1 MVNLTVQIMVQSGS
15 VPKYSRKSRL
25 MLKVSVTIGLMF
37 ISLTGFSQ
45 RVEFSE
51 VLFDF
56 GPIRE
61 LDGPAQHTFTFIN
74 KDTAPVAIA
83 EVKPSCGCTSAG
95 WSQDTI
101 MPGDTGYVIAS
112 FNPANRPGS
121 FEKSIQVVFNE
132 PELVTELK
140 FKGFVV
146 SRQHSIREEFSYK
159 SGNLSFINNPIHI
172 GRVVHTIPVNTA
184 ISLYNHLNTPVR
196 LIRVEGPDHI
206 KAEVPKI
213 LEPNS
218 VTEIHLH
225 YLGNGNKKNE
235 YGPVSDVITL
245 VTDDTDN
252 PKKQLK
258 ITAEITDMI
267 MPDSLKGEQS
277 RLPQLELSNTSVL
290 YDTIQTGHMAM
301 KEIEIRNT
309 GKSDLL
315 IRKILSDAS
324 YISVEIE
331 KKQIKPGSRTRLKV
345 VYNSSNIIGKDAKKV
360 TIYSNDP
367 DNPVKELPVRAI
379 IVR

>member
-1 MVNLTVQIMVQSGS
+1 MHL
-15 VPKYSRKSRL
+15 
-25 MLKVSVTIGLMF
+25 LKVSAAIGLMF
-37 ISLTGFSQ
+37 IALTGFSQ
-45 RVEFSE
+45 RIEFSE

-56 GPIRE
+56 GPVRE
-61 LDGPAQHTFTFIN
+61 LDGLAQHTFTFVN
-74 KDTAPVAIA
+74 KDTVPLSVT

-101 MPGDTGYVIAS
+101 MPGDTGYVIAA

-121 FEKSIQVVFNE
+121 FEKSIQVVFNQ

-146 SRQHSIREEFSYK
+146 SRQHSIREEFQYK
-159 SGNLSFINNPIHI
+159 SGNLSFSGNPVHI
-172 GRVVHTIPVNTA
+172 GRVVYNIPVNTA
-184 ISLYNHLNTPVR
+184 ISLYNHLNTPLR
-196 LIRVEGPDHI
+196 LIRVEGPEHI

-213 LEPNS
+213 LEPGA

-225 YLGNGNKKNE
+225 YLGHGSKKNE
-235 YGPVSDVITL
+235 FGPVSDVIML
-245 VTDDTDN
+245 VTDDPDT

-258 ITAEITDMI
+258 ITAEITDMV

-277 RLPQLELSNTSVL
+277 RLPQLELSHTSVL

-301 KEIEIRNT
+301 KEIEIHNT
-309 GKSDLL
+309 GKNELI

-324 YISVEIE
+324 YISVEVE
-331 KKQIKPGSRTRLKV
+331 KKQIRPGTKTRLKV
-345 VYNSSNIIGKDAKKV
+345 IYNSTNIIGKDAKKI